1 MADHAAPPF
10 FGFLKNSFQDVCIKS
25 PLVEHTSLNGGQR
38 RGSRQERESMI
49 FYAIFWT
56 TYLPFVVLTLSL
68 LADRLTHHTESDA
81 ATQTKP
87 VPAPAKPSGRAR
99 KDAGAAK

>member
-1 MADHAAPPF
+1 
-10 FGFLKNSFQDVCIKS
+10 
-25 PLVEHTSLNGGQR
+25 
-38 RGSRQERESMI
+38 MI

-99 KDAGAAK
+99 RTPARPSDLWPSDCGQVTSR

>member
-1 MADHAAPPF
+1 
-10 FGFLKNSFQDVCIKS
+10 
-25 PLVEHTSLNGGQR
+25 
-38 RGSRQERESMI
+38 MI

-81 ATQTKP
+81 ADADKAGSRPCEAFGPRAQ
-87 VPAPAKPSGRAR
+87 GRR
-99 KDAGAAK
+99 RGQVTCGQVTAAK

>member
-1 MADHAAPPF
+1 
-10 FGFLKNSFQDVCIKS
+10 
-25 PLVEHTSLNGGQR
+25 
-38 RGSRQERESMI
+38 MI

-81 ATQTKP
+81 ATQTGSRP
-87 VPAPAKPSGRAR
+87 CEAFGPRAQGRR
-99 KDAGAAK
+99 RGQVTCGQVTAAK

>member
-1 MADHAAPPF
+1 
-10 FGFLKNSFQDVCIKS
+10 
-25 PLVEHTSLNGGQR
+25 
-38 RGSRQERESMI
+38 MI

-87 VPAPAKPSGRAR
+87 VPALRSLRAARTRTPARPSDCGQVTSR
-99 KDAGAAK
+99 

>member
-1 MADHAAPPF
+1 
-10 FGFLKNSFQDVCIKS
+10 
-25 PLVEHTSLNGGQR
+25 
-38 RGSRQERESMI
+38 MI

-99 KDAGAAK
+99 KDAGGPSDLWPSDLAE

>member
-1 MADHAAPPF
+1 
-10 FGFLKNSFQDVCIKS
+10 
-25 PLVEHTSLNGGQR
+25 
-38 RGSRQERESMI
+38 MI

-81 ATQTKP
+81 ATQTRFP
-87 VPAPAKPSGRAR
+87 PPRSLRAARAR
-99 KDAGAAK
+99 TPARPSDLWPSDCGQVTSR

>member
-1 MADHAAPPF
+1 
-10 FGFLKNSFQDVCIKS
+10 
-25 PLVEHTSLNGGQR
+25 
-38 RGSRQERESMI
+38 MI

-87 VPAPAKPSGRAR
+87 VPAPAKPSGRGR